1 MRRIILFRLGSRD
14 VHLPKLFGAFVML
27 AATLML
33 LQSLTGMFDSW
44 ENVKAIHACVDA
56 ANSNSI
62 SFETCQQQAY
72 YSFGLLLRAN
82 QFRMTD
88 LQVAFGLLG
97 RVAAVFF
104 WVAALI
110 VGMVFYRSGRLTLPI
125 EENTME
131 MKSRR
136 FSPKMKK

>member
-1 MRRIILFRLGSRD
+1 MRRMIFFRLGSRD
-14 VHLPKLFGAFVML
+14 VHLPKLLGAFVML

-44 ENVKAIHACVDA
+44 ENVKAIHACIDA
-56 ANSNSI
+56 ANSGTVSI
-62 SFETCQQQAY
+62 ERCQQQAY

-82 QFRMTD
+82 QYRLTD

-97 RVAAVFF
+97 KVASVFF

-110 VGMVFYRSGRLTLPI
+110 FGLVVYRSWKMSVPI
-125 EENTME
+125 EENVVE
-131 MKSRR
+131 GKSRR
-136 FSPKMKK
+136 FSSRRRR